1 MADVADAPAPA
12 ATRPTKPDEALYREN
27 LAKAEKDHAQVL
39 SLFNAIKQ
47 KIDLASGK
55 NSENPINKRKNELLE
70 QKKEI
75 IAKQGDGKNSR
86 TSKQDE
92 IQRLDVQIKA
102 VEKSRKELADAPSI
116 RKLRESQDKDSKKP
130 VTDKELDDHLKNLQD
145 AYARGLTLAQERE
158 NVAMTGSLI
167 KLKKTYVDQQQEIDK
182 LQVKVKEIKDTMN
195 SPEAKALSEQ
205 YDKVQQELNAIA
217 AEQAEAKKSRS
228 SLFEEKDRLK
238 ARQDETWAAIK
249 KIKDEYHGQ
258 LRAFKKYESEQKQ
271 KAWERSKAERERRDK
286 ERKLERAQ
294 RMLAEASDPAYLDE
308 IRRANSLLQ
317 YYDPSFV
324 PEKAPLQASTN
335 LQAQAERKV
344 DASDIKGVKVL
355 SKKDRD
361 EDLFPAQ
368 KKGKKGKKNNA
379 ANKPA
384 PFSCPPSVVEDCSFM
399 GIDPPMSA
407 DEVPAVV
414 EKVRA
419 KLDHWKADQAA
430 QTQKNIEKA
439 KKEIEKIEAEEAQ
452 EKGGKKPPSS
462 EATPNG
468 NGAASEEEKS
478 DDKVEDVTKAVENA
492 SIEETKEEAAA
503 DA

>member
-1 MADVADAPAPA
+1 MADVAVPV
-12 ATRPTKPDEALYREN
+12 ATRPTKPDEAVYQEM
-27 LAKAEKDHAQVL
+27 LAKAEKEHAQVL
-39 SLFNAIKQ
+39 AQFKAIKQ
-47 KIDLASGK
+47 KIDLATGK
-55 NSENPINKRKNELLE
+55 NAENPTNKRKAELLDL
-70 QKKEI
+70 KKEI
-75 IAKQGDGKNSR
+75 VAKQGDGKNSR

-92 IQRLDVQIKA
+92 IKRLDAQIKA
-102 VEKSRKELADAPSI
+102 VEKERKDLADTPTI
-116 RKLRESQDKDSKKP
+116 KKLRGDSESKKP
-130 VTDKELDDHLKNLQD
+130 VTEKEIEDHLKNLRD
-145 AYARGLTLAQERE
+145 AYARGLRLVEEKE
-158 NVAMTGSLI
+158 NVAMTGSLE
-167 KLKKTYVDQQQEIDK
+167 KMKRTSVEHQKKIDDLQE
-182 LQVKVKEIKDTMN
+182 KVKEIKDTMN

-205 YDKVQQELNAIA
+205 YDEVQKELNAIN
-217 AEQAEAKKSRS
+217 AEQAEARKSRS
-228 SLFEEKDRLK
+228 TLFEEKDKLK

-249 KIKDEYHGQ
+249 KIKDEFHSQ

-294 RMLAEASDPAYLDE
+294 KMLAEASDPAYLDE

-317 YYDPSFV
+317 YYDPTFV
-324 PEKAPLQASTN
+324 PEKAPLQVNTN

-379 ANKPA
+379 ANKA
-384 PFSCPPSVVEDCSFM
+384 ATFQCPPSVVEDCSSM

-407 DEVPAVV
+407 DEVPAVI

-452 EKGGKKPPSS
+452 EKGGKKSS
-462 EATPNG
+462 SGDATPNG
-468 NGAASEEEKS
+468 NGAASDEDKS
-478 DDKVEDVTKAVENA
+478 DDKVEEVTKEVEDA
-492 SIEETKEEAAA
+492 SIEDKKE
-503 DA
+503 DAE

>member
-1 MADVADAPAPA
+1 MADVADAPA
-12 ATRPTKPDEALYREN
+12 ATRPTRPDEALYQEN
-27 LAKAEKDHAQVL
+27 LAKAEKEHAAVL
-39 SLFNAIKQ
+39 AQFNAIKQ

-55 NSENPINKRKNELLE
+55 KNSENPTSKRKNELLE

-86 TSKQDE
+86 ASKQDE
-92 IQRLDVQIKA
+92 IKRLDTQIKS
-102 VEKSRKELADAPSI
+102 VEKERKDMADTPTI
-116 RKLRESQDKDSKKP
+116 RKLRSDPDSKKP
-130 VTDKELDDHLKNLQD
+130 VTEHELEDHLKKLRD
-145 AYARGLTLAQERE
+145 AYGRGLRLAEEKE
-158 NVAMTGSLI
+158 NVAMTSMLE
-167 KLKKTYVDQQQEIDK
+167 KMKRTYGDQQKKIDELQAK
-182 LQVKVKEIKDTMN
+182 LKEIKDTVN
-195 SPEAKALSEQ
+195 SPEAKSLSEQ
-205 YDKVQQELNAIA
+205 YDKVQQELNAIN

-228 SLFEEKDRLK
+228 SLFEEKDKLK

-249 KIKDEYHGQ
+249 KIKDEFHGQ

-271 KAWERSKAERERRDK
+271 KAWERSRAERERRDK

-294 RMLAEASDPAYLDE
+294 KMLAEASDPAYLDE

-317 YYDPSFV
+317 YYDPTFV
-324 PEKAPLQASTN
+324 PEKAPLQSSTN

-355 SKKDRD
+355 SKKDRE

-379 ANKPA
+379 ATKA
-384 PFSCPPSVVEDCSFM
+384 STFSCPPSVVEDCSSM

-407 DEVPAVV
+407 DEVPGVV

-439 KKEIEKIEAEEAQ
+439 KKEIEKIEAEEAKEQ
-452 EKGGKKPPSS
+452 GGKKSS
-462 EATPNG
+462 SGAATPNG
-468 NGAASEEEKS
+468 NGATSDGEKS
-478 DDKVEDVTKAVENA
+478 GDKVEDVTKKVEDA
-492 SIEETKEEAAA
+492 SIEDTKAEAVAAA
-503 DA
+503 

>member
-1 MADVADAPAPA
+1 MADVADAPAPV
-12 ATRPTKPDEALYREN
+12 ATRPTKPDEALYQEN
-27 LAKAEKDHAQVL
+27 LAKAEKEHAHVL

-47 KIDLASGK
+47 KIDLASGR
-55 NSENPINKRKNELLE
+55 NAENPTTKRKQELLE

-86 TSKQDE
+86 GSKQDE
-92 IQRLDVQIKA
+92 IKRLNEQIKA
-102 VEKSRKELADAPSI
+102 KDEEIKARKSLISYKTYDNVEMPIGSSELADKVQSDFEADIASA
-116 RKLRESQDKDSKKP
+116 KLSLIQDKHAVEQINKIKRVKKHFK
-130 VTDKELDDHLKNLQD
+130 TIEEWEADID
-145 AYARGLTLAQERE
+145 GLRT
-158 NVAMTGSLI
+158 NI
-167 KLKKTYVDQQQEIDK
+167 
-182 LQVKVKEIKDTMN
+182 KEIKNSMN
-195 SPEAKALSEQ
+195 SPEAKELNEQ
-205 YDKVQQELNAIA
+205 FEKVQQELNAIS
-217 AEQAEAKKSRS
+217 AEQAEAKKNRS
-228 SLFEEKDRLK
+228 SLFEEKDKLK

-249 KIKDEYHGQ
+249 KIKDEYHSQ

-294 RMLAEASDPAYLDE
+294 KMLAEASDPAYLDE

-379 ANKPA
+379 ANKA
-384 PFSCPPSVVEDCSFM
+384 STFSCPPSVVEDCASM

-407 DEVPAVV
+407 DEVPAVI

-439 KKEIEKIEAEEAQ
+439 KKEIEKIEAEEAK
-452 EKGGKKPPSS
+452 EKGGKKSS
-462 EATPNG
+462 SGEVTPNG
-468 NGAASEEEKS
+468 NGAASDEEKS
-478 DDKVEDVTKAVENA
+478 DDKVEDVTKEVENA
-492 SIEETKEEAAA
+492 SIEEKNGEADAAA
-503 DA
+503 

>member
-1 MADVADAPAPA
+1 MSCFPSFDPSTCLPSHRLQPKLHTRFSISGPLTRH
-12 ATRPTKPDEALYREN
+12 ATN
-27 LAKAEKDHAQVL
+27 LLQK
-39 SLFNAIKQ
+39 AIKQ

-55 NSENPINKRKNELLE
+55 NSENPTNKRKNELLDL
-70 QKKEI
+70 KKEI
-75 IAKQGDGKNSR
+75 VAKQGDGKNSR

-92 IQRLDVQIKA
+92 IKRLDTQIKA
-102 VEKSRKELADAPSI
+102 VEKERKDLADTPAI
-116 RKLRESQDKDSKKP
+116 KKLRGDSESKKP
-130 VTDKELDDHLKNLQD
+130 VTEKEIDDHLKTLRD
-145 AYARGLTLAQERE
+145 AYARGLRLVEEKE
-158 NVAMTGSLI
+158 NVAMTSSLE
-167 KLKKTYVDQQQEIDK
+167 KMRKTCVAHQKKIDE
-182 LQVKVKEIKDTMN
+182 LQAKVKEIKDTMN

-205 YDKVQQELNAIA
+205 YDEVQKELNAIN
-217 AEQAEAKKSRS
+217 AEQAEARKSRS
-228 SLFEEKDRLK
+228 TLFEEKDKLK

-249 KIKDEYHGQ
+249 KIKDDFHSQ
-258 LRAFKKYESEQKQ
+258 LRTFKKYESEQKQ

-294 RMLAEASDPAYLDE
+294 KMLAEASDPAYLDE

-317 YYDPSFV
+317 YYDPTFV

-344 DASDIKGVKVL
+344 DGSDIKGVKVL

-379 ANKPA
+379 ANKA
-384 PFSCPPSVVEDCSFM
+384 STFQCPPAVVEDCSSM

-407 DEVPAVV
+407 EEVPAVI

-430 QTQKNIEKA
+430 QTQKVGSAPPFVVQICRCSILLTGNI
-439 KKEIEKIEAEEAQ
+439 
-452 EKGGKKPPSS
+452 
-462 EATPNG
+462 
-468 NGAASEEEKS
+468 
-478 DDKVEDVTKAVENA
+478 
-492 SIEETKEEAAA
+492 
-503 DA
+503 

>member
-1 MADVADAPAPA
+1 MNSY
-12 ATRPTKPDEALYREN
+12 ATN
-27 LAKAEKDHAQVL
+27 LPQK
-39 SLFNAIKQ
+39 AIKA
-47 KIDLASGK
+47 KIDLASGN
-55 NSENPINKRKNELLE
+55 NSDNPTNKRKAELLDL
-70 QKKEI
+70 KKEI
-75 IAKQGDGKNSR
+75 VAKQGDGKNSR

-92 IQRLDVQIKA
+92 VKRLDAQIKA
-102 VEKSRKELADAPSI
+102 VEKERRDLGDTPTIK
-116 RKLRESQDKDSKKP
+116 KLRGGDENKKP
-130 VTDKELDDHLKNLQD
+130 VTEKEIEDHLKNLRD
-145 AYARGLTLAQERE
+145 AYARGLRLVEEKE
-158 NVAMTGSLI
+158 NVAMTGSLE
-167 KLKKTYVDQQQEIDK
+167 KMKRVTVEHQKKIDE

-205 YDKVQQELNAIA
+205 YDEVQKELNAIN
-217 AEQAEAKKSRS
+217 AEQAEARKSRS
-228 SLFEEKDRLK
+228 TLFEEKDKLK

-249 KIKDEYHGQ
+249 KIKDDFHSQ

-294 RMLAEASDPAYLDE
+294 KMLAEASDPAYLDE

-317 YYDPSFV
+317 YYDPTFV
-324 PEKAPLQASTN
+324 PEKAPLQANTN

-379 ANKPA
+379 ANKTST
-384 PFSCPPSVVEDCSFM
+384 FQCPPSVVEDCTSM

-430 QTQKNIEKA
+430 QTQKV
-439 KKEIEKIEAEEAQ
+439 
-452 EKGGKKPPSS
+452 GSS
-462 EATPNG
+462 LLFVNQIARRSVLLTC
-468 NGAASEEEKS
+468 
-478 DDKVEDVTKAVENA
+478 
-492 SIEETKEEAAA
+492 II
-503 DA
+503 